1 MINNYEQDVYGEFP
15 EGIKSILGQSQMN
28 KAVVT
33 RTWDLS
39 LLYLQ
44 GKQNIRYDK
53 SLQQFLALRSNPGR
67 NKLIINMILNIYRA
81 VVSRL
86 SMNYPSVSVLPASN
100 SEQDIHKAQ
109 ASEQALKY
117 IFHADK
123 QKDKLEKAI
132 EWLVS
137 CGNVGLQEY
146 YDPADKKVHMKVV
159 SPYDLFFE
167 AGAVSFEDS
176 SFVAVRSLVRTDDLI
191 KAYPDKADEIKS
203 QSSTQ
208 KPADPA
214 SLNTGAVGVYDTN
227 DPYTYGRSEI
237 YDVYWKDG
245 KYAVVVGNVYL
256 YKGEFASYPC
266 FPVQHVT
273 YAKVPD
279 KLWGMG
285 MIENIIDLQNQYNK
299 TRNLMLEN
307 IELMANPKW
316 MIPKTA
322 GVNAQSIRGTP
333 GEIIFYNAAGGAPTQ
348 VTGAPIP
355 SYVMDHLTRVQ
366 AEMMDVSGIHSTTL
380 GRRVVGITSGKAIDA
395 LAQQD
400 VSQLTQTQESLER
413 AVRDMFEAELMFVKK
428 YYTEPQFVRMFD
440 DKGSFIYNSIQA
452 TDIVEE
458 PEIWI
463 EAGSLFRDETADR
476 DAKIM
481 ELMQA
486 GLIDKN
492 VAIRELSFKTGGG
505 YLMDQISSRNHAL
518 EMLEGIKQGA
528 QVEIF
533 GTDDLATFT
542 DVFGKYMRN
551 KEFYML
557 PADIQDYIRD
567 VYVAVGSYQPPPP
580 TATAAEQKLGMRVFP
595 KAPQIDNPQALTA
608 DLMTASAPAQ
618 QQQANQLVEAAQFA
632 GQASQVAQKASTLA
646 NMGKQP
652 TDEAVVNRRGVG

>member
-15 EGIKSILGQSQMN
+15 EGIKSILGQSQLN

-237 YDVYWKDG
+237 YDIYWKDG

-256 YKGEFASYPC
+256 YKGDFASFPC
-266 FPVQHVT
+266 FPVQHIT

-413 AVRDMFEAELMFVKK
+413 AVRDMFEAELMLVKK

-580 TATAAEQKLGMRVFP
+580 TATAAEQKIGMRVFP

-632 GQASQVAQKASTLA
+632 GQARQVAQKASTLA